1 MRESYAGG
9 ARVPLFFRFV
19 DFALAPGYVCRMNF
33 SIGRAR
39 FSASLLAAALF
50 VAGRLAGAPATLEI
64 SPPTLDLGVVAAD
77 GTVSAEFEVA
87 NRSDRTLRLSG
98 SGPAETSVTIDPRSL
113 PAGARAKVRV
123 EIGTAHRTGPAKVEV
138 RVATDDLA
146 DAPAIA
152 TVSFMVRPYLLV
164 DPGYA
169 RYNFVQGGREGLIR
183 ETVFATD
190 DAPFKIVGIDSPLP
204 ALTSTFRPANPQ
216 ERLPDHVGSQWIV
229 DLKLSRFAPIG
240 SIGEEIA
247 IRTDHPRQKTVLIP
261 VSGFVR
267 PMLAVTPPEA
277 ELGDLDPSRPVRAR
291 LLVKSFAENPVN
303 VEGATTDVPGMT
315 VEVEPIEKGRS
326 YAVIL
331 KIPPGPPGSLV
342 TGMVRISTD
351 SSTQP
356 VLEVPVRG
364 RFLEKPVGTP

>member
-1 MRESYAGG
+1 MKIS
-9 ARVPLFFRFV
+9 
-19 DFALAPGYVCRMNF
+19 D
-33 SIGRAR
+33 GRLV
-39 FSASLLAAALF
+39 LLAAALL
-50 VAGRLAGAPATLEI
+50 ASPLAGAPATLEI
-64 SPPTLDLGVVAAD
+64 SPPELDLGVVAAD
-77 GTVSAEFEVA
+77 GNASAGFEIV

-98 SGPAETSVTIDPRSL
+98 SGPAETSVTIEPKTL
-113 PAGARAKVRV
+113 PAGGRGKVRV
-123 EIGTAHRTGPAKVEV
+123 EIATAHRTGPVKVEV
-138 RVATDDLA
+138 RVATDDLG
-146 DAPAIA
+146 DSPAVA
-152 TVSFMVRPYLLV
+152 TVTLMVKPYLLV

-169 RYNFVQGGREGLIR
+169 RYNFVQGGREGFIR

-190 DAPFKIVGIDSPLP
+190 EAPFKIVGIDSPMP

-240 SIGEEIA
+240 PIGEELA
-247 IRTDHPRQKTVLIP
+247 IRTDHPRQKIVLIP

-277 ELGDLDPSRPVRAR
+277 ELGDLDPARPVRAR

-326 YAVIL
+326 YSVIL
-331 KIPPGPPGSLV
+331 KIAEGHPGALV
-342 TGMVRISTD
+342 TGMVKIATD

-364 RFLEKPVGTP
+364 RFLEKPAGTP